1 MAGIAGMSLLDPPRP
16 GSSALAWALYYV
28 TWLVTRSFTI
38 VLLLVVWE
46 MIARSGTVTR
56 FMLPPLGPVF
66 ERMVEDVSSGAFFLK
81 TSQTMFRA
89 LTGFAIAAIAGI
101 LLGMVMV
108 RSAIARWFFEPVISV
123 GFPMPK
129 IAFLP
134 IFMLW
139 FGVYNVSKI
148 GMIVFDAIFPVIT
161 ATILGLQAVGREF
174 IWSARNMGAGPQRV
188 LWEIALPAALPQIM
202 TGLQVALPIALIV
215 AIATEMLMG
224 GTGLGGAM
232 LEDSRMADSPGVFA
246 GLIEMTAV
254 GYCAIKLM
262 AVARRRLLLWHQ
274 ETQQP
279 AGIMFPRKRRKTR

>member
-161 ATILGLQAVGREF
+161 ATIVGLQAVGREF

-232 LEDSRMADSPGVFA
+232 LEDSRMANSPGVFA

>member
-161 ATILGLQAVGREF
+161 ATIVGLQAVGREF

-232 LEDSRMADSPGVFA
+232 LEDSRMADLPGVFA